1 MATQTKT
8 QRQAAA
14 RKAAATRK
22 RNAAKQGTRR
32 AKGSARQTVSSAKRT
47 GRAAGRTAKQTART
61 SARRVE
67 AETTALGAVA
77 EQVRRGVLI
86 PIGAALEARDR
97 VRETTRVWTKRSSA
111 RQRLNRF
118 ERRGATALRRN
129 RRDVERQVKA
139 ARRSVQNGASE
150 VQASAEDLAERVRQ
164 VG

>member
-22 RNAAKQGTRR
+22 RNAAKQGTRQ
-32 AKGSARQTVSSAKRT
+32 AKGSARRTVQSAKRT
-47 GRAAGRTAKQTART
+47 GRAAGRTAKQTARS

-67 AETTALGAVA
+67 AESTGLGAVA
-77 EQVRRGVLI
+77 EQAQRGVLI

-97 VRETTRVWTKRSSA
+97 VRDSLRVWTKRSTA
-111 RQRLNRF
+111 RQRLNRY

-129 RRDVERQVKA
+129 RRDIERQVKA
-139 ARRSVQNGASE
+139 ARRSVQNGASD
-150 VQASAEDLAERVRQ
+150 VQASAEDLISRV
-164 VG
+164 G

>member
-1 MATQTKT
+1 VATQTKT

-32 AKGSARQTVSSAKRT
+32 AKSTARQTVSSAKRT
-47 GRAAGRTAKQTART
+47 GRAAGRTAKQTAR
-61 SARRVE
+61 SGARRVE
-67 AETTALGAVA
+67 AETTGVSAVA
-77 EQVRRGVLI
+77 AQARRGFLI
-86 PIGAALEARDR
+86 PIGAALEAGDR
-97 VRETTRVWTKRSSA
+97 VRESVRVWTKRSTA

-129 RRDVERQVKA
+129 RRDIERQAKA
-139 ARRSVQNGASE
+139 ARRSVENGASE
-150 VQASAEDLAERVRQ
+150 VHASAEDLAERVLR